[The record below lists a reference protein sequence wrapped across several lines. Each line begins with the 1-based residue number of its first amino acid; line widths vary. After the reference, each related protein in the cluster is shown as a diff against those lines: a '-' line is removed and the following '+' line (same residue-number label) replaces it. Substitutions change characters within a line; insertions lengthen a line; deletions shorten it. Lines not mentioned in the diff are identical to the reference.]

1 MDNNNIYTIKLNA
14 NHLAKWMRYLFTT
27 LLVSY
32 FFGSFANLIGKI
44 DDVSTFAVVI
54 VLKFI
59 QYCVDLVSAYCLL
72 KLSQVEKIFEK
83 AALLGIIF
91 VVTNIITLFIPEYKM
106 ILLPN
111 EILALMM
118 IIPAIFAIY
127 SEYLEHKGFHNL
139 LVGLEDTLAKKWHTL
154 WYIYLVSNVLLLFV
168 GLSALGSM
176 NNIES
181 GLESLLFGTF
191 ISAIGVIVHFVY
203 KLVVLNKSAKF
214 FQNMEI

>member
-14 NHLAKWMRYLFTT
+14 NHLAKWMRYLFIT

-83 AALLGIIF
+83 AALLEIIF

-154 WYIYLVSNVLLLFV
+154 WYIYLISNVLLLFV

-191 ISAIGVIVHFVY
+191 ISAVGVIVHFVY

>member
-1 MDNNNIYTIKLNA
+1 MDNNNIYTIKLNS
-14 NHLAKWMRYLFTT
+14 NHLAKWIYYLFIT

-32 FFGSFANLIGKI
+32 FFGTFANLIEKI
-44 DDVSTFAVVI
+44 NDTSAFAVII

-72 KLSQVEKIFEK
+72 KLSQIEKLFEK
-83 AALLGIIF
+83 AALLEVIF

-118 IIPAIFAIY
+118 IIPSTFAIY

-139 LVGLEDTLAKKWHTL
+139 LIGLEDTLAKKWHTL
-154 WYIYLVSNVLLLFV
+154 WYIYLVSSVLLLFV
-168 GLSALGSM
+168 GLSALSSI

-181 GLESLLFGTF
+181 GFESILFGTL
-191 ISAIGVIVHFVY
+191 ISSIGVIIHFVY

>member
-14 NHLAKWMRYLFTT
+14 NHLAKWMRYLFIT

-44 DDVSTFAVVI
+44 DDVSTFAVVV

-83 AALLGIIF
+83 AALLEIIF

-191 ISAIGVIVHFVY
+191 ISAVGVIVHFVY

>member
-14 NHLAKWMRYLFTT
+14 NHLAKWMRYLFIT

-83 AALLGIIF
+83 AALLEIIF

-111 EILALMM
+111 EILALIM

-191 ISAIGVIVHFVY
+191 ISAVGVIVHFVY

>member
-14 NHLAKWMRYLFTT
+14 NHLAKWMRYLFIT

-83 AALLGIIF
+83 AALLEIIF

-191 ISAIGVIVHFVY
+191 ISAVGVIVHFVY

>member
-14 NHLAKWMRYLFTT
+14 NHLAKWMRYLFIT

-83 AALLGIIF
+83 AALLEIIF